1 MSKVLFERHMVL
13 RTNLLLNRTRHS
25 ARTEIFMVL
34 FPIYLVLHTN
44 LLSNRTRYS
53 SEIVTFLVLFLVCLV
68 LRTINLT
75 NNTRITKQLITA
87 SVLASDPK
95 PRTFQTNRI
104 QRKTKLRRNRYLILI
119 WVIN

>member
-13 RTNLLLNRTRHS
+13 RTNLLLN
-25 ARTEIFMVL
+25 
-34 FPIYLVLHTN
+34 P
-44 LLSNRTRYS
+44 
-53 SEIVTFLVLFLVCLV
+53 
-68 LRTINLT
+68 
-75 NNTRITKQLITA
+75 
-87 SVLASDPK
+87 VLASDPK